1 MLYYATKV
9 LLTAG
14 LIVLISEVVKR
25 SSMFGA
31 LLVSVP
37 LTSVAIMI
45 WLYVETGD
53 EQKLAAFSMS
63 VFWLVI
69 PSLVL
74 FLLLPL
80 LIKFGW
86 GFWLSMI
93 VAVLATTACY
103 GMMLSILKHFGV

>member
-1 MLYYATKV
+1 MLYYAAKV
-9 LLTAG
+9 LLTAV
-14 LIVLISEVVKR
+14 LIVVISEVVKR

-53 EQKLAAFSMS
+53 EQKISAFSFN
-63 VFWLVI
+63 VFWLLI
-69 PSLVL
+69 PSLAL
-74 FLLLPL
+74 FLVLPL
-80 LIKFGW
+80 MIKFGW

-93 VAVLATTACY
+93 AAVLATAACY